1 MKTIHSIYK
10 DDPACR
16 IVFGFLIALI
26 CLFSQNAQAQYEK
39 TGYVGDYLSF
49 SFVPQFP
56 GTGWVET
63 VVWESDN
70 PTLVSVSNSGATA
83 AVGRIL
89 NYFKGYVI
97 VRATYYYRYYVTDP
111 RFPRAS
117 HATRTFSVSCNQVQ
131 INLTTKQLTLSPGET
146 YKLNYTLTPNISS
159 TVVGWISGNEEVASV
174 NNSGVVTAVGPGTTR
189 VYGLTNSSTSSY
201 CEVTVVHYDP
211 TSISLPATAN
221 VYLEG
226 STQLTPSFEPEHASS
241 KLTWE
246 SSNTDVAN
254 VSETGLVTPVSV
266 GTAVITA
273 TTKNGLS
280 AKTTVTVSEPPFVVS
295 SMTPEN
301 NATGISAFVS
311 PQITYSLDLY
321 KGSAFANIRLK
332 ADGKDAEGVVSIDGN
347 KLVFAPAHPLM
358 ENADYTLSVPEKA
371 LANKWGTEI
380 TTATNLYF
388 KTGPYEKLSLAVSMH
403 GGYVLAGKSVELTTD
418 FESAE
423 IRYTTDGTIPTQ
435 QSTLY
440 TGPIVL
446 YQDVQLRAR
455 AFKEGYAPSDIVAED
470 FIMSDM
476 AIKKMFPT
484 NEQIYVYSFINPYI
498 EFSSNISISN
508 NINNVCVLRD
518 NLTTMLC
525 DIIVQG
531 NTMYVVP
538 EKQFESGHSYTIK
551 VPDDAL
557 RNSKGEP
564 NVATEWSFATGN
576 FITDVSA
583 GLDLFAVRKTDGTL
597 LIWGN
602 VLAGSDDATGSCSY
616 NQKFEP
622 TLYAKGIEKASIGL
636 THYSMLG
643 MDKKLQMWGRQY
655 CGEFGN
661 GNNDAS
667 ITPIEVMNDV
677 TSVSNGGQTTAILKE
692 KELYLC
698 GRNDYGQIGDGTT
711 EHRNTPVKV
720 MDDVQKCVAGYGSTY
735 AITSDGTLWAWGRN
749 EHGELGDGTQT
760 DQHNPISVMSGVKDV
775 AAARLDGY
783 GATVLKD
790 DGTLW
795 TLGETTKQVMGN
807 VKSMAVGADFMAA
820 VKEDGTL
827 WMWGANDVGQ
837 LGDGSYSHQDTP
849 VKIMENISRIDCGYK
864 NAIALREDGSV
875 YTWGKMPWGG
885 YNSYPEKRIEGVV
898 FEKLKGLT
906 VSLKEIKL
914 SVGEKTVVQILP
926 DPLNANFTAWDWQTS
941 NSRIATV
948 DEHGVVEAKSK
959 GTATITLSSD
969 NGISA
974 SCRIQVGDA
983 AYGDANDDGVVD
995 KKDYKIVV
1003 DYIARKNPSG
1013 FNFKNADINEDGVI
1027 DINDLTGIVN
1037 IITQQ

>member
-1 MKTIHSIYK
+1 M
-10 DDPACR
+10 
-16 IVFGFLIALI
+16 
-26 CLFSQNAQAQYEK
+26 
-39 TGYVGDYLSF
+39 
-49 SFVPQFP
+49 
-56 GTGWVET
+56 
-63 VVWESDN
+63 
-70 PTLVSVSNSGATA
+70 
-83 AVGRIL
+83 
-89 NYFKGYVI
+89 
-97 VRATYYYRYYVTDP
+97 
-111 RFPRAS
+111 
-117 HATRTFSVSCNQVQ
+117 
-131 INLTTKQLTLSPGET
+131 
-146 YKLNYTLTPNISS
+146 
-159 TVVGWISGNEEVASV
+159 
-174 NNSGVVTAVGPGTTR
+174 
-189 VYGLTNSSTSSY
+189 
-201 CEVTVVHYDP
+201 
-211 TSISLPATAN
+211 
-221 VYLEG
+221 
-226 STQLTPSFEPEHASS
+226 
-241 KLTWE
+241 
-246 SSNTDVAN
+246 
-254 VSETGLVTPVSV
+254 
-266 GTAVITA
+266 
-273 TTKNGLS
+273 
-280 AKTTVTVSEPPFVVS
+280 
-295 SMTPEN
+295 
-301 NATGISAFVS
+301 
-311 PQITYSLDLY
+311 
-321 KGSAFANIRLK
+321 
-332 ADGKDAEGVVSIDGN
+332 
-347 KLVFAPAHPLM
+347 
-358 ENADYTLSVPEKA
+358 
-371 LANKWGTEI
+371 
-380 TTATNLYF
+380 
-388 KTGPYEKLSLAVSMH
+388 
-403 GGYVLAGKSVELTTD
+403 
-418 FESAE
+418 
-423 IRYTTDGTIPTQ
+423 
-435 QSTLY
+435 
-440 TGPIVL
+440 
-446 YQDVQLRAR
+446 
-455 AFKEGYAPSDIVAED
+455 
-470 FIMSDM
+470 
-476 AIKKMFPT
+476 
-484 NEQIYVYSFINPYI
+484 
-498 EFSSNISISN
+498 
-508 NINNVCVLRD
+508 
-518 NLTTMLC
+518 
-525 DIIVQG
+525 
-531 NTMYVVP
+531 
-538 EKQFESGHSYTIK
+538 
-551 VPDDAL
+551 
-557 RNSKGEP
+557 
-564 NVATEWSFATGN
+564 
-576 FITDVSA
+576 
-583 GLDLFAVRKTDGTL
+583 